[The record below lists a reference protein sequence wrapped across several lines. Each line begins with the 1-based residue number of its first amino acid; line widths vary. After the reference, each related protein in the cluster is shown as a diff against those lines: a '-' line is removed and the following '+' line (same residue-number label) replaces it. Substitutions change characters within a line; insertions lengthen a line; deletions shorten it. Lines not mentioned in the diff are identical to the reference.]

1 MLVTKTSGIEEEND
15 INVVRLG
22 LDLPAAAA
30 SAFEDIKQKF
40 TDQKQKFTNQR
51 QWREFVSAVQC
62 SVNYPAAINSLRSG
76 TKWFSDGLAE
86 ASSCLAQALHVA
98 QFR

>member
-1 MLVTKTSGIEEEND
+1 MRVDQTGAVEQEND
-15 INVVRLG
+15 VNVVRLG

-30 SAFEDIKQKF
+30 SAFEDI
-40 TDQKQKFTNQR
+40 KQKFTNQR

-76 TKWFSDGLAE
+76 TKWFSDGVAQ
-86 ASSCLAQALHVA
+86 ASSCLARTLRVA
-98 QFR
+98 QYR

>member
-1 MLVTKTSGIEEEND
+1 MLISPPSAIEDEND
-15 INVVRLG
+15 IKRLG
-22 LDLPAAAA
+22 LDLPAAAANAAA

-40 TDQKQKFTNQR
+40 TKKFTNQR

-76 TKWFSDGLAE
+76 TKWFSDGLAQ
-86 ASSCLAQALHVA
+86 ASSCLSRTLRVA
-98 QFR
+98 REG

>member
-1 MLVTKTSGIEEEND
+1 MLITQISAVEQEND
-15 INVVRLG
+15 INVARLG

-40 TDQKQKFTNQR
+40 SNQR

-62 SVNYPAAINSLRSG
+62 SVNYPAAINSLRTS
-76 TKWFSDGLAE
+76 TKWFSDGLAQ
-86 ASSCLAQALHVA
+86 ASTCLKRTLLVA
-98 QFR
+98 RNR